1 MLELTLES
9 GVADAPPLSPAAA
22 SLLASQIESVA
33 DAPLP
38 ANARLH
44 EALYGVPVEA
54 SSHAEDDKPAAEH
67 RLPARIITGLAT
79 DVERTTWRACY
90 EAGLHELLSAELL
103 DAIAVHITA
112 ALLTHP
118 NAAATA
124 EQAAGGA
131 SAGLGDA
138 AGDAGLPLVLEIG
151 AGNGALSYHLAARLK
166 GIARVVVS
174 APVYMR
180 ISVVPCHASWRSR
193 HLSRQAP
200 LGPGI
205 FCKVSEWTDCL
216 PRILSISL
224 FCIFCQN
231 HATLL
236 HQFLAFSLSRFLAFY
251 LSYFTRARD
260 NHLQCYIRSQA
271 TDDGSSK
278 IKPVM
283 EVLPLAY
290 TDALSTLQ
298 PAVVVCAWMPSGVD
312 FSKAI
317 RTCPTVLEMVRA
329 CTYRCKSCGRACE
342 CHCL

>member
-1 MLELTLES
+1 MD
-9 GVADAPPLSPAAA
+9 G
-22 SLLASQIESVA
+22 LLAA
-33 DAPLP
+33 
-38 ANARLH
+38 
-44 EALYGVPVEA
+44 Y
-54 SSHAEDDKPAAEH
+54 
-67 RLPARIITGLAT
+67 
-79 DVERTTWRACY
+79 
-90 EAGLHELLSAELL
+90 
-103 DAIAVHITA
+103 
-112 ALLTHP
+112 
-118 NAAATA
+118 
-124 EQAAGGA
+124 
-131 SAGLGDA
+131 
-138 AGDAGLPLVLEIG
+138 
-151 AGNGALSYHLAARLK
+151 
-166 GIARVVVS
+166 
-174 APVYMR
+174 
-180 ISVVPCHASWRSR
+180 
-193 HLSRQAP
+193 
-200 LGPGI
+200 
-205 FCKVSEWTDCL
+205 
-216 PRILSISL
+216 LSISL

-329 CTYRCKSCGRACE
+329 CTYRCKSCGRTCE
-342 CHCL
+342 CHYSTVLGLWIYMRTAFNGVNMLPHAAAHPHTRGHT